1 MSVVES
7 TEESSLIIGDLDLDA
22 VDDDELFK
30 LLKENGIEVGPI
42 VASTR
47 PFYKKKLALVL
58 RGENDMNGTNGTNG
72 GEFSDTEPETEP
84 EDDQPSGV
92 TTPQVSLFF
101 LSSPYFSRI
110 CVGLYYPD
118 TCQNIDPDP
127 EHWFYSNLTED

>member
-101 LSSPYFSRI
+101 FIFALFFKDL
-110 CVGLYYPD
+110 C
-118 TCQNIDPDP
+118 
-127 EHWFYSNLTED
+127 WFVLPGYMSKYRSGSGTLVLF